1 MSQGNA
7 ARQALPVRRYGTV
20 RIPPEL
26 RCVVHGE
33 PFALQGGFA
42 NSQEVE
48 HATALS
54 CPSGCSV
61 PVVRGIP
68 RFVPSEDYAAAF
80 GWQWKRF
87 RRSQLD
93 SYSGTTISRDRLT
106 RCLGGSLE
114 VVRGKTVLE
123 AGCGAGRFTEILLEA
138 GARVVAADLSSAVE
152 ANYANR
158 GSARGYFICQADVR
172 DLPVAPHSF
181 DVVVCL
187 GVIQHTPNPER
198 TIAALAG
205 YVKPSGLL
213 SIDHYARNYP
223 ATWSRRAV
231 RALLLRLPP
240 ERASHIALG
249 ITHAALPLHRSLWH
263 RRRGFGRLRQYLA
276 RMSPVVDYYDA
287 YPELRPELLVEW
299 ALLDTHDTLT
309 DRYKHLRDPQEIRAT
324 LDALGLS
331 NVEVSAAGN
340 GVEARARGATNESR
354 RDDSDIPLAFT
365 HATDTA

>member
-1 MSQGNA
+1 MNPGRA
-7 ARQALPVRRYGTV
+7 ARPALPVRRFRPV

-26 RCVVHGE
+26 RCLVHAE
-33 PFALQGGFA
+33 PLALQGGFG

-48 HATALS
+48 HAAGLACS
-54 CPSGCSV
+54 KGCRV

-68 RFVPSEDYAAAF
+68 RFVASEDYAAAF

-93 SYSGTTISRDRLT
+93 SYSGTTISRDRLS

-114 VVRGKTVLE
+114 GVRGKAVLE
-123 AGCGAGRFTEILLEA
+123 AGCGAGRFTEILLDA

-172 DLPVAPHSF
+172 ELPVAPRSF

-187 GVIQHTPNPER
+187 GVVQHTPDPEQ
-198 TIAALAG
+198 TISALAS
-205 YVKPSGLL
+205 YVKPGGLL
-213 SIDHYARNYP
+213 AIDHYARNYP
-223 ATWSRRAV
+223 ATWSRRAI

-240 ERASHIALG
+240 ERAHHIALG
-249 ITHAALPLHRSLWH
+249 VTRALVPIHRALWH
-263 RRRGFGRLRQYLA
+263 RRRGFGRLRRYLA
-276 RMSPVVDYYDA
+276 RVSPVVDYYDA
-287 YPELRPELLVEW
+287 YPELRPDLLVEW

-309 DRYKHLRDPQEIRAT
+309 DRYKHVRDPEEIRAT
-324 LDALGLS
+324 LAALGLS

-340 GVEARARGATNESR
+340 GVEARARGATHEAR
-354 RDDSDIPLAFT
+354 PDDIDVPLAFT
-365 HATDTA
+365 HATGPA